1 MPADMA
7 ETLSA
12 NPIKMIHASCTKAL
26 RASNILTA
34 DQAESQK
41 RIEKV
46 LESIIKVQGEI
57 INRGENTRLEV
68 LLSQTVTN
76 IYSSINGVIT

>member
-12 NPIKMIHASCTKAL
+12 NPIKMIHASCSNAL
-26 RASNILTA
+26 RASNIQTA

-57 INRGENTRLEV
+57 INRGEN
-68 LLSQTVTN
+68 
-76 IYSSINGVIT
+76 

>member
-1 MPADMA
+1 MPVDTA
-7 ETLSA
+7 ETLCK
-12 NPIKMIHASCTKAL
+12 NPIKIIHASCSKAL

-57 INRGENTRLEV
+57 INRGENSRL
-68 LLSQTVTN
+68 
-76 IYSSINGVIT
+76 